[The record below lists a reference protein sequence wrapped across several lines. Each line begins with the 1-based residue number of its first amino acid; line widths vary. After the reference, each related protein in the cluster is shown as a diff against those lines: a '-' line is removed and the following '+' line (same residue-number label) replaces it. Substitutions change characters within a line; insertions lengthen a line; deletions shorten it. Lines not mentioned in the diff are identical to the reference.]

1 MHPKI
6 VAGILERAVNSSIGA
21 EACVTAQGSPALQ
34 DELTFLARR
43 ALTTRGVLAEHPVPD
58 ELLAVAADLR
68 ATSPAPT
75 PDPTAIAAVLTEA
88 ATWIE
93 THGYGPAELLP
104 RHDPQGA
111 PNFAILLQDIVHA
124 VTRVT
129 GTDLPLRFDALTVI
143 AQHLPVCGVT
153 ITDWEYNHNP
163 RGADGALALLR
174 GLAATAPLPSYT
186 PLPTEP
192 RPDRNPLR
200 LDLTDLAPLAT
211 AVRTS
216 TPATART
223 ADERRDLT
231 RIWQGVAAHAADTD
245 PELASDCQARADIL
259 RAESA

>member
-1 MHPKI
+1 MHPHI

-21 EACVTAQGSPALQ
+21 EACTTAQGSPALQ

-43 ALTTRGVLAEHPVPD
+43 ALTAHDILAEHPVPD
-58 ELLAVAADLR
+58 DLLAVAADLR

-75 PDPTAIAAVLTEA
+75 PDPAAIAAVLTEA
-88 ATWIE
+88 ATWLD

-104 RHDPQGA
+104 RIDSQGA

-124 VTRVT
+124 VTRIT
-129 GTDLPLRFDALTVI
+129 GTDLPLRFDVLTVI
-143 AQHLPVCGVT
+143 SQHLPVCGIT
-153 ITDWEYNHNP
+153 ITDWEHNHNP
-163 RGADGALALLR
+163 QGTEGTLALLS

-211 AVRTS
+211 AVRTG
-216 TPATART
+216 TPAAPRT
-223 ADERRDLT
+223 AQERRGLT
-231 RIWQGVAAHAADTD
+231 RIWQGAAAHASDTD
-245 PELASDCQARADIL
+245 PELAADCQTRADTL
-259 RAESA
+259 RAELG